1 MHPAP
6 PGCPTCLSLEGQAK
20 EEGWKTVAYGL
31 LVSERGTFSEDSPN
45 NLEHIEHLTHALET
59 EKERVYLPPASSPF
73 TGRVWF
79 PFIYC
84 QTLTVADL
92 TPNSPLRRAA
102 SCKKHLGLGPTD
114 QLHV

>member
-1 MHPAP
+1 MHPTP

-73 TGRVWF
+73 TRSVVSF
-79 PFIYC
+79 YLLPD
-84 QTLTVADL
+84 TD
-92 TPNSPLRRAA
+92 
-102 SCKKHLGLGPTD
+102 SCRLNP
-114 QLHV
+114 QLSFEESSFL